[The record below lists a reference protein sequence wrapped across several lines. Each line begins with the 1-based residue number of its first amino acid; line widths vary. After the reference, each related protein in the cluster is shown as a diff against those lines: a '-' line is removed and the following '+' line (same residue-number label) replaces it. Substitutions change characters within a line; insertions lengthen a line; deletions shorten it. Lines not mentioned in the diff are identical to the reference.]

1 MFKGP
6 QGMSLAGNAAA
17 ASAVASAAAAA
28 SSALAAADKTKIY
41 KWVEMTQNNMFNAKW
56 KSLFFAQ
63 WFQIAKKRQKM
74 LKKIKNGHRRKISLW
89 KNIYK
94 PSSYYHLPSCK
105 MAYGNSKP
113 SRRSLDSEILLRS
126 APLRSAPLH
135 QFWK

>member
-28 SSALAAADKTKIY
+28 SAIAAADKTKIY

-63 WFQIAKKRQKM
+63 WFQIAKKKQKM
-74 LKKIKNGHRRKISLW
+74 LIKNKKGS
-89 KNIYK
+89 
-94 PSSYYHLPSCK
+94 
-105 MAYGNSKP
+105 
-113 SRRSLDSEILLRS
+113 
-126 APLRSAPLH
+126 
-135 QFWK
+135 